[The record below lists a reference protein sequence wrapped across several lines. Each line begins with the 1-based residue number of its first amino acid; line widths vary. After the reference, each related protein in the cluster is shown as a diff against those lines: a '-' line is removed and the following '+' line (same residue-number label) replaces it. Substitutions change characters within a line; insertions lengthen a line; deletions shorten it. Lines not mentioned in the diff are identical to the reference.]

1 MDLQGRLGAQV
12 LSLGRAFDDC
22 LGLLLALPLEASVI
36 LFVPWFPVNKEQEA
50 ALRAAGHHLPGG
62 SSIQG
67 PWNPAEKVQMLSSVW
82 RMLGRNG
89 V

>member
-1 MDLQGRLGAQV
+1 M
-12 LSLGRAFDDC
+12 S
-22 LGLLLALPLEASVI
+22 LEAAVI
-36 LFVPWFPVNKEQEA
+36 PFVPWFPVNKEQEA

-89 V
+89 VRERVRRREPRTKPCVDCPKPREL